1 MIIEPREA
9 GLNDQSPDTAD
20 QALLPENTTTLPKA
34 DAQPL
39 RIASVDIGSNAIRLL
54 AVEFTKDGIPQP
66 LEQIRLPIRLG
77 HDVFLTGRLAPEVI
91 EAAVNGLKDFR
102 TRLDAHGISLYRA
115 VATSAV
121 RDSRNGSELVQ
132 RVRDEAGIT
141 IDVITGA
148 EEARLVHI
156 AVRSRIKL
164 GRQRWLIADL
174 GGGSVEVSVVDDH
187 GIFRTES
194 HEMGSVRLLEELA
207 VAGDDPGR
215 FRRRLEEY
223 TATLRNSRVLHA
235 KVAGFVATGGNI
247 EALARLADAKP
258 DRNGVATLRVDDL
271 RKITERLAIL
281 SYHERVTQLSLR
293 EDRADVIL
301 PAAMVYE
308 RVAVLA
314 GVDTIL
320 VPNVGLKDGIVFD
333 LLEQQTFGGKQ
344 RTAKERAAYS
354 GAIAL
359 GRRFQFDEPHARHV
373 ARLAASIFDQTRTLH
388 GLKRD
393 DRRLLV
399 SAALLHDI
407 GTFIGYKRHHK
418 HSLYIINESELA
430 GMTADETLIVAN
442 LARYHRKNTPAAHHE
457 TFMRLAEKDRDR
469 VVKLSAILRLADSLD
484 REHLQRVD
492 TIRADLKG
500 NVLELTI
507 TGRGD
512 LLLERWSLQRKSQFF
527 QKTFDVAVLWDAA
540 E

>member
-1 MIIEPREA
+1 MIIEPQLT
-9 GLNDQSPDTAD
+9 GFNDQPPEIAD
-20 QALLPENTTTLPKA
+20 QPLLPESTVTHPIA
-34 DAQPL
+34 DAHPL
-39 RIASVDIGSNAIRLL
+39 RIAAIDIGSNAIRLL
-54 AVEFTKDGIPQP
+54 AVEFSKGGLAQQ

-91 EAAVNGLKDFR
+91 DAAINGLKDFR
-102 TRLDAHGISLYRA
+102 TRIDAHGIALYRA
-115 VATSAV
+115 TATSAV
-121 RDSRNGSELVQ
+121 RDSRNGSELV
-132 RVRDEAGIT
+132 RRAREEAGIE
-141 IDVITGA
+141 IDVISGA

-156 AVRSRIKL
+156 AVRNRVKL

-187 GIFRTES
+187 GIFKTES

-235 KVAGFVATGGNI
+235 AVAGFVATGGNI

-281 SYHERVTQLSLR
+281 SYQERVEQLNLR

-320 VPNVGLKDGIVFD
+320 VPNVGLKDGIVYD

-344 RTAKERAAYS
+344 RTARERSAYS

-359 GRRFQFDEPHARHV
+359 GRRFHFDEAHARHV
-373 ARLAASIFDQTRTLH
+373 ARLAASIFDQTKELH
-388 GLKRD
+388 NLKRD

-399 SAALLHDI
+399 AAAILHDI
-407 GTFIGYKRHHK
+407 GTLIGYKRHHK
-418 HSLYIINESELA
+418 HSLYLISESELP
-430 GMTADETLIVAN
+430 GMTAIETLMVAN
-442 LARYHRKNTPAAHHE
+442 IARYHRKNTPAPHHE
-457 TFMRLAEKDRDR
+457 SFMRLDEKDRDR
-469 VVKLSAILRLADSLD
+469 VLKLSAILRLADSLD

-500 NVLELTI
+500 KVLELTI

-512 LLLERWSLQRKSQFF
+512 LLLERWALQRKAQFF

>member
-1 MIIEPREA
+1 MLTE
-9 GLNDQSPDTAD
+9 ST
-20 QALLPENTTTLPKA
+20 
-34 DAQPL
+34 AQPRKVDARPL
-39 RIASVDIGSNAIRLL
+39 RVAAIDIGSNAIRML
-54 AVEFTKDGIPQP
+54 AVAFTQSGAAQQ
-66 LEQIRLPIRLG
+66 LEQLRLPVRLG
-77 HDVFLTGRLAPEVI
+77 HDVFLTGRLAPEAI
-91 EAAVNGLKDFR
+91 DAAVDGLKEFR
-102 TRLDAHGISLYRA
+102 KRIDAHGIVLYRA

-132 RVRDEAGIT
+132 RARDEAGIN

-187 GIFRTES
+187 GIFKTES

-207 VAGDDPGR
+207 VSGDDPGR

-235 KVAGFVATGGNI
+235 KVAGFIATGGNI

-258 DRNGVATLRVDDL
+258 DRNGVATMRVDDL
-271 RKITERLAIL
+271 RKITERLATL
-281 SYHERVTQLSLR
+281 SYQERVTQLNLR

-320 VPNVGLKDGIVFD
+320 VPNVGLKDGIVHD

-354 GAIAL
+354 GAITL
-359 GRRFQFDEPHARHV
+359 GRKFHFDEAHARHV
-373 ARLAASIFDQTRTLH
+373 ARLAASIFDQTRTMH

-393 DRRLLV
+393 DRRILV
-399 SAALLHDI
+399 SAALLHDV

-418 HSLYIINESELA
+418 HSLYIITESELA
-430 GMTADETLIVAN
+430 GMTATETLMVAN
-442 LARYHRKNTPAAHHE
+442 IARYHRKNTPAPHHE
-457 TFMRLAEKDRDR
+457 PLMRLDEKDRER

-484 REHLQRVD
+484 REHLQRVES
-492 TIRADLKG
+492 IRADLKG

-512 LLLERWSLQRKSQFF
+512 LLLERWALQRKAQFF
-527 QKTFDVAVLWDAA
+527 QKTFDVAVLWDSA

>member
-1 MIIEPREA
+1 MIED
-9 GLNDQSPDTAD
+9 LS
-20 QALLPENTTTLPKA
+20 LPVTKL
-34 DAQPL
+34 DAQPM
-39 RIASVDIGSNAIRLL
+39 RFAAIDIGSNAIRLL
-54 AVEFTKDGIPQP
+54 AVEFTKEGVAQQ
-66 LEQIRLPIRLG
+66 LEQVRLPVRLG

-91 EAAVNGLKDFR
+91 NAAIEGLKQFR
-102 TRLDAHGISLYRA
+102 KSIDALGITNYRA
-115 VATSAV
+115 TATSAV
-121 RDSRNGSELVQ
+121 RDSRNGHELVQ
-132 RVRDEAGIT
+132 RARDEANIN

-156 AVRSRIKL
+156 GVRSRIRL

-187 GIFRTES
+187 GIFKTES

-223 TATLRNSRVLHA
+223 TATLRNSRVLHS
-235 KVAGFVATGGNI
+235 KVAGFIATGGNI

-258 DRNGVATLRVDDL
+258 DKNGVATLRVDDL

-281 SYHERVTQLSLR
+281 SYNERVSQLNLR

-314 GVDTIL
+314 GVDTIM

-333 LLEQQTFGGKQ
+333 LLEQHTFGGKQ
-344 RTAKERAAYS
+344 RTARERASYA
-354 GAIAL
+354 GALTL

-373 ARLAASIFDQTRTLH
+373 AKLAASLFDQTRALH
-388 GLKRD
+388 GMKRD
-393 DRRLLV
+393 DRRLLI
-399 SAALLHDI
+399 AASLLHDI

-418 HSLYIINESELA
+418 HSLYIISESELP
-430 GMTADETLIVAN
+430 GMTEPESLMVAN
-442 LARYHRKNTPAAHHE
+442 IARYHRKNTPAEHHE
-457 TFMRLAEKDRDR
+457 MFMRLDEKNRER
-469 VVKLSAILRLADSLD
+469 VIKLSAILRLADALD
-484 REHLQRVD
+484 REHLQRIEA
-492 TIRADLKG
+492 IRADLKG

-512 LLLERWSLQRKSQFF
+512 LLLERWALQRKAQFF